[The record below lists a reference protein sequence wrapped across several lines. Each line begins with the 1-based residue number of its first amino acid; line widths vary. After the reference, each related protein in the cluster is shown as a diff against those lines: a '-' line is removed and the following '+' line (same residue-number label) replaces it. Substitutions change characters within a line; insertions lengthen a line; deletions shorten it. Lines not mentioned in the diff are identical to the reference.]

1 MPKYIYRCESCDQE
15 FEAIHG
21 MDAKLD
27 VCILCKE
34 FNTIVRVPQM
44 VFNKKIPDRKK
55 PAVGSTVKEAIE
67 ENMKILKEQKKEA
80 QNEEWKP

>member
-44 VFNKKIPDRKK
+44 VFSKKTPDSKQ
-55 PAVGSTVKEAIE
+55 PAVGSAVKEAIE
-67 ENMKILKEQKKEA
+67 ENMKILKEQKKKA

>member
-1 MPKYIYRCESCDQE
+1 MPKYIYRRQTCDQE

-44 VFNKKIPDRKK
+44 VFNKKTSDHKQPV
-55 PAVGSTVKEAIE
+55 VGNAVKEAIE

>member
-44 VFNKKIPDRKK
+44 LFHKRITDPKK
-55 PAVGSTVKEAIE
+55 PAVGDAVKEAIE
-67 ENMKILKEQKKEA
+67 ENAKILKDQKKDA